1 MDVCDG
7 RHIVFVTN
15 NRLGPLS
22 GVAKPRAL
30 DGCGIPGLEKRE
42 TLRQAQGRLW
52 GTPRFCLCQH
62 FEDALRCWP
71 PAET

>member
-15 NRLGPLS
+15 NRLGSLS

-30 DGCGIPGLEKRE
+30 DGCGILGLEKRE
-42 TLRQAQGRLW
+42 TLRQTQGRLW
-52 GTPRFCLCQH
+52 GTPGEVGECGSAMNAYTRV
-62 FEDALRCWP
+62 
-71 PAET
+71 

>member
-7 RHIVFVTN
+7 CHIVFVTN
-15 NRLGPLS
+15 NRLGLL
-22 GVAKPRAL
+22 GGRVRPRAL

-52 GTPRFCLCQH
+52 GTIGFAVPTR
-62 FEDALRCWP
+62 
-71 PAET
+71 